1 MFGYLRA
8 YKPYMRVC
16 EYDTY
21 KSVYCGLCKHMGKN
35 FGFAYRF
42 SLSYDFTFL
51 AMLSMS
57 INSTEIVVKKERC
70 IAHPLKK
77 NYCAKCTAGLMFPSA
92 AAVIAVYHKLKD
104 DETDNGFK
112 RKVAAFVLIPFLK
125 RGYKKA
131 KRMYPNLASK
141 VEELMKDQNRIER
154 EKNKSID
161 IACEPTAG
169 IMRGFAGEISEDEEQ
184 KKHLE
189 RFGYFLGRYVY
200 MCDALD
206 DLKSDFK
213 KKNYNALLLQK
224 DLKELTDEDMKFF
237 REIAVNSINLTLGEL
252 ANSYVKLK
260 LKMYNPIIDN
270 IVYLGLK
277 NTVEQILKNEKEKA
291 NDGSL

>member
-21 KSVYCGLCKHMGKN
+21 KSVYCGLCKNMGKN

-77 NYCAKCTAGLMFPSA
+77 NYCAKCTSGLMFPSA

-104 DETDNGFK
+104 DEVDNGFK
-112 RKVAAFVLIPFLK
+112 RKLAAFVLLPFLK

-131 KRMYPNLASK
+131 KKMYPSLANK
-141 VEELMKDQNRIER
+141 VEELMKDQNRIEK

-169 IMRGFAGEISEDEEQ
+169 IMREIASEISSDEDQ
-184 KKHLE
+184 KKNLE
-189 RFGYFLGRYVY
+189 RLGYFLGRYIY

-206 DLKSDFK
+206 DLKSDFE

-224 DLKELTDEDMKFF
+224 DLKELTQEDMKIF
-237 REIAVNSINLTLGEL
+237 RKIAVDSINLTLGEL
-252 ANSYVKLK
+252 ANFYVNLK
-260 LKMYNPIIDN
+260 VQMYKPILDN
-270 IVYLGLK
+270 IIYLGLK
-277 NTVEQILKNEKEKA
+277 NTVEQILKNKKEKI
-291 NDGSL
+291 NG

>member
-21 KSVYCGLCKHMGKN
+21 KSVYCGLCKHMGKH
-35 FGFAYRF
+35 FGFGYRF

-51 AMLSMS
+51 AVLHMS
-57 INSTEIVVKKERC
+57 INSTDIVVKKERC

-77 NYCAKCTAGLMFPSA
+77 NYCAKCVNGLMFPSA

-104 DETDNGFK
+104 DKTDNGFK
-112 RKVAAFVLIPFLK
+112 RKVIAFILLPFLK

-131 KRMYPNLASK
+131 KKMYPSLANK
-141 VEELMKDQNRIER
+141 VENLMKDQNRIEK

-161 IACEPTAG
+161 IACEPTAA
-169 IMRGFAGEISEDEEQ
+169 IMREFAGEISQNKEQ
-184 KKHLE
+184 KNHLE

-206 DLKSDFK
+206 DLESDFK
-213 KKNYNALLLQK
+213 KGNYNALLLQRK
-224 DLKELTDEDMKFF
+224 VNELTLENMEFY
-237 REIAVNSINLTLGEL
+237 RNIAIDSINLTLGEL
-252 ANSYVKLK
+252 ANSYVNLK
-260 LKMYNPIIDN
+260 IEKYKPILDN

-277 NTVEQILKNEKEKA
+277 NTVKQIIKSEKEKQ
-291 NDGSL
+291 ND